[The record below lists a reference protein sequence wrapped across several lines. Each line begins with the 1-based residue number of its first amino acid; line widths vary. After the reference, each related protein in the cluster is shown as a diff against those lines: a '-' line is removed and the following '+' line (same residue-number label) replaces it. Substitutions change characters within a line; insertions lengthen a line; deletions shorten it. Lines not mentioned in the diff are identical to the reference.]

1 MDYKTTVNL
10 PQTGFPMK
18 ADLANRE
25 PAQQAWWAEQAIYAR
40 QRAQAKAEG
49 RPQFVLMDG
58 PPYANGT
65 IHIGHAVNK
74 VLKDIIVKSRSMAG
88 FDAPYIPGWDC
99 HGLPIEHQVEKTH
112 GRVGAKLDAKAF
124 RAACRE
130 YAAKQVAGQSVDFQ
144 RLGVLGDWDN
154 PYLTMAPG
162 FEAAQLRAFARIL
175 DNGHVVKGFKPVH
188 WCLDCRSSLAEAEV
202 EYEDRTSPSI
212 DVLYAVA
219 DGADLAKR
227 FGLAAAVAE
236 ANVVIWTTTP
246 WTLPASQ
253 AVTLGAELVYVLAR
267 LADGATVV
275 VAEELLGAV
284 SGRAAKEVAS
294 KLAPTAEGA
303 SPTAEGASLVGGS
316 LLPTAGASA
325 MEGRLLPTDGAAVL
339 ARATGAQL
347 EGLQLHHP
355 FLERV
360 VPVILGDH
368 VTLDAGTGCVHTAPG
383 HGMEDF
389 QVGQKYGLPVDNPVA
404 GDGRFVEGTLHVAG
418 QKVFEAN
425 PAIVELLRERGRL
438 LAHAPYHHSY
448 PHCWRHKTPLIFRAT
463 PQWFISM
470 EKQGLR
476 AGALDGIT
484 QVAWTPAWGQNRITA
499 MIANRPDWCVSRQR
513 TWGVPIPLFT
523 HRITGELHPRTQE
536 LIATVADRV
545 AVHGIDAWFDLD
557 PAELLG
563 AEAADYDKSKD
574 VMDVWVDSGVVHHC
588 VPHLFPGM
596 PEVADLYLEGS
607 DQHRGWFHSSLLTSV
622 AMHGRPP
629 YRGVLT
635 HGFVVDDK
643 GRKMSKSLGNVV
655 LPQKVVGTLGAD
667 VLRLWVAATDYS
679 NEMGASD
686 QILTRTADSYRRIR
700 NTVRFLLGNLAG
712 FTPATD
718 SLPVAD
724 LVAIDAWAL
733 GRTAALQAEIQAAYQ
748 TYQFHQIYQQLHQFC
763 VVDLGGFWLDIIKDR
778 LYTTPAGS
786 VARRSAQTVMY
797 HLLEAMVRWLA
808 PITSFTAEEIWKFL
822 PAPATGATRADS
834 VFLTTWYELPAVAT
848 GTAGAPSASA
858 AAPQWDAVIAL
869 KSAVAAPVET
879 LRAAGQLGSS
889 LEAEVDLYVDEATAA
904 RLGGLAGAGDELRF
918 VLITSAARLH
928 PLAAAP
934 AGAVAAK
941 LEAAAGA
948 AAGDLRMVVTP
959 SSAPKCVRCW
969 HRRVDIGTYPEH
981 PELCGRCV
989 GNLDG
994 AGETRAW
1001 A

>member
-10 PQTGFPMK
+10 PQTDFPMK

-25 PAQQAWWAEQAIYAR
+25 PGMLQWWAEQGIYAKL
-40 QRAQAKAEG
+40 RALSKAEG
-49 RPQFVLMDG
+49 RPSFVLMDG

-74 VLKDIIVKSRSMAG
+74 VLKDIIVKSRSLDG

-112 GRVGAKLDAKAF
+112 GRVGHKLDAKAF
-124 RAACRE
+124 RAACRD
-130 YAAKQVAGQSVDFQ
+130 YAAKQVAGQSLDFQ
-144 RLGVLGDWDN
+144 RLGVMGDWGN

-162 FEAAQLRAFARIL
+162 FEAAQLRAFGQIL
-175 DNGHVVKGFKPVH
+175 ANGHVVKGFKPVH

-212 DVLYAVA
+212 DVLYRVV
-219 DGADLAKR
+219 DTVDLAQR
-227 FGLAAAVAE
+227 FSMDVAANSRLLRGNELAGG

-253 AVTLGAELVYVLAR
+253 AVTLGAEFDYVLAR
-267 LADGATVV
+267 LADDTLVV
-275 VAEELLGAV
+275 VAEALLSAV
-284 SGRAAKEVAS
+284 AGRAAATATGM
-294 KLAPTAEGA
+294 APT
-303 SPTAEGASLVGGS
+303 
-316 LLPTAGASA
+316 
-325 MEGRLLPTDGAAVL
+325 VL
-339 ARATGAQL
+339 AHATGAQL
-347 EGLQLHHP
+347 EGLQLQHP

-360 VPVILGDH
+360 LPVIVGEH

-404 GDGRFVEGTLHVAG
+404 GDGRFVEGTLYVAG
-418 QKVFEAN
+418 QKVFDAN
-425 PAIVELLRERGRL
+425 MPLVELLRERGRL
-438 LAHAPYHHSY
+438 LAHAPYQHSY

-470 EKQGLR
+470 DKAGLR
-476 AGALDGIT
+476 TAALAGIQT
-484 QVAWTPAWGQNRITA
+484 VEWTPGWGQARINA
-499 MIANRPDWCVSRQR
+499 MIENRPDWCVSRQR

-523 HRITGELHPRTQE
+523 HRISGALHPRSQE
-536 LIATVADRV
+536 LIALVADRV
-545 AVHGIDAWFDLD
+545 EQHGIDAWFDLD

-563 AEAADYDKSKD
+563 AEAADYDQARD
-574 VMDVWVDSGVVHHC
+574 VMDVWMDSGVVHHC
-588 VPHLFPGM
+588 VPHLFAGM
-596 PEVADLYLEGS
+596 PDVADLYLEGS

-667 VLRLWVAATDYS
+667 VLRLWVAATDYT

-712 FTPATD
+712 FNPATD
-718 SLPVAD
+718 CVPVQE
-724 LVAIDAWAL
+724 LVAIDRWAL
-733 GRTAALQAEIQAAYQ
+733 ARTVTLQSEVLAAYRA
-748 TYQFHQIYQQLHQFC
+748 YEFHQIYQKLHNFC
-763 VVDLGGFWLDIIKDR
+763 VVDLSAFWLDIIKDR

-786 VARRSAQTVMY
+786 LARRSAQTVMY

-808 PITSFTAEEIWKFL
+808 PILSFTAEEIWKAL
-822 PAPATGATRADS
+822 PLPATGETRAQS
-834 VFLTTWYELPAVAT
+834 VLLSRWHALPEVLPVAADTTDWN
-848 GTAGAPSASA
+848 
-858 AAPQWDAVIAL
+858 AVIAL
-869 KSAVAAPVET
+869 KGAVSGQIEM
-879 LRAAGQLGSS
+879 LRAAGQVGSG
-889 LEAEVDLYVDEATAA
+889 LEAEVDLYLDAA
-904 RLGGLAGAGDELRF
+904 HHRQLGGLGGSGDELRF
-918 VLITSAARLH
+918 VLGTSAARLH
-928 PLAAAP
+928 PLAARP
-934 AGAVAAK
+934 AAAMAAK
-941 LEAAAGA
+941 DFAAECVFVAVQA
-948 AAGDLRMVVTP
+948 STAQ
-959 SSAPKCVRCW
+959 KCVRCW
-969 HRRVDIGTYPEH
+969 HRRADVGQHAEH
-981 PELCGRCV
+981 PEICARCV
-989 GNLDG
+989 GNVAG
-994 AGETRAW
+994 AAETRAY

>member
-25 PAQQAWWAEQAIYAR
+25 PAQQAWWAEQGIYAR
-40 QRAQAKAEG
+40 QRAEAKAEG

-88 FDAPYIPGWDC
+88 FDAPYVPGWDC

-162 FEAAQLRAFARIL
+162 FEAAQLRAFAKIL

-212 DVLYAVA
+212 DVLYAVV
-219 DGADLAKR
+219 DDADLAQR
-227 FGLAAAVAE
+227 FGLAAAVAG
-236 ANVVIWTTTP
+236 ASVVIWTTTP

-253 AVTLGAELVYVLAR
+253 AVTLGAELAYVLAR
-267 LADGATVV
+267 LPDGRLVV
-275 VAEELLGAV
+275 VAEELLGGV
-284 SGRAAKEVAS
+284 NGRAAKEVAS
-294 KLAPTAEGA
+294 KLATTAEDVE
-303 SPTAEGASLVGGS
+303 SKLVPTEEPTLAE
-316 LLPTAGASA
+316 
-325 MEGRLLPTDGAAVL
+325 VL

-347 EGLQLHHP
+347 EGLQLNHP

-404 GDGRFVEGTLHVAG
+404 GDGRFIEGTLYVAG

-425 PAIVELLRERGRL
+425 PGIVELLRERGRL
-438 LAHAPYHHSY
+438 LAYAPYHHSY

-476 AGALDGIT
+476 TGALEGIK

-536 LIATVADRV
+536 LIATVAERV

-588 VPHLFPGM
+588 IPYLFPGM

-622 AMHGRPP
+622 SMHGRPP

-700 NTVRFLLGNLAG
+700 NTVRFLLGNLTG

-718 SLPVAD
+718 CVPAAE

-733 GRTAALQAEIQAAYQ
+733 GRTAALQTEIQTAYQ

-778 LYTTPAGS
+778 LYTTPAAS
-786 VARRSAQTVMY
+786 LARRSAQTVMY

-822 PAPATGATRADS
+822 PAPATGKPRADS
-834 VFLTTWYELPAVAT
+834 VFLTTWYELPSSNGVAT
-848 GTAGAPSASA
+848 AGVT
-858 AAPQWDAVIAL
+858 PQWDAVVAL
-869 KSAVAAPVET
+869 KSAVAAPVEA
-879 LRAAGQLGSS
+879 LRAAGQLGSG
-889 LEAEVDLYVDEATAA
+889 LEAEVDLYVDAA
-904 RLGGLAGAGDELRF
+904 VVDSLGGLGGAGDELRF

-934 AGAVAAK
+934 AGATTAK
-941 LEAAAGA
+941 LEGSAGEM
-948 AAGDLRMVVTP
+948 RIVVTP
-959 SSAPKCVRCW
+959 STAPKCVRCW
-969 HRRVDIGTYPEH
+969 HRRSDIGRHPEH

-989 GNLDG
+989 GNLAG
-994 AGETRAW
+994 AGETRVW

>member
-25 PAQQAWWAEQAIYAR
+25 PAQQAWWAEQGIYAR

-88 FDAPYIPGWDC
+88 FDAPYVPGWDC

-124 RAACRE
+124 RAACRD

-162 FEAAQLRAFARIL
+162 FEAAQLRAFAKIL

-212 DVLYAVA
+212 DVLYAVV
-219 DGADLAKR
+219 DGADLAQR
-227 FGLAAAVAE
+227 FSLATAVAD

-253 AVTLGAELVYVLAR
+253 AVTLGAELAYVLAR
-267 LADGATVV
+267 LADGRLVV
-275 VAEELLGAV
+275 VAEELLGGV

-294 KLAPTAEGA
+294 KLAPTGDDVASKLAPTEGQS
-303 SPTAEGASLVGGS
+303 SPVGGS
-316 LLPTAGASA
+316 LLPTVSA
-325 MEGRLLPTDGAAVL
+325 EVL

-360 VPVILGDH
+360 VPVLLGDH

-389 QVGQKYGLPVDNPVA
+389 QVGQKYGLSVDNPVA
-404 GDGRFVEGTLHVAG
+404 GDGRFVEGTLYVAG

-425 PAIVELLRERGRL
+425 AGIVELLRERSRL
-438 LAHAPYHHSY
+438 LAYAPYHHSY

-476 AGALDGIT
+476 TGALEGIT

-523 HRITGELHPRTQE
+523 HRLTGELHPRTQE

-588 VPHLFPGM
+588 IPYLFPGM

-700 NTVRFLLGNLAG
+700 NTVRFLLGNLTG

-718 SLPVAD
+718 SVPAAE

-778 LYTTPAGS
+778 LYTTPAS
-786 VARRSAQTVMY
+786 SLARRSAQTVMY

-822 PAPATGATRADS
+822 PAPATGESRAES
-834 VFLTTWYELPAVAT
+834 VFLTTWYELPVAAGAVA
-848 GTAGAPSASA
+848 AQAV
-858 AAPQWDAVIAL
+858 PQWDAVVAL
-869 KSAVAAPVET
+869 KSAVAAPIEA
-879 LRAAGQLGSS
+879 LRAAGQLGSG
-889 LEAEVDLYVDEATAA
+889 LEAEVDLYVNDAVFEG
-904 RLGGLAGAGDELRF
+904 LGGLGGAGDELRF

-934 AGAVAAK
+934 EGATAAK
-941 LEAAAGA
+941 LEGSAGE
-948 AAGDLRMVVTP
+948 LRIVVTP
-959 SSAPKCVRCW
+959 STAPKCVRCW
-969 HRRVDIGTYPEH
+969 HRRADIGMHPQH

-989 GNLDG
+989 GNLAG
-994 AGETRAW
+994 AGETRVW